1 MKLTS
6 VTLALALWLP
16 NTVTAWLP
24 SGKVR
29 GVNLGS
35 QFIFEPW
42 IAQEKWSKMGCS
54 NQKSEFDCVS
64 SLGQDKADKAFKGHW
79 ASWITKDDISQMK
92 QYGLNTIRIPVGYW
106 MKEDLVD
113 SSSEH
118 FPKGGFDY
126 LAQVCEW
133 ARDENLYVIIGLH
146 GAPGAQTPKNPFT
159 GQYANQAGFYTTD
172 QYDRALEFLEW
183 MATNVHKDERFKT
196 VGMLEVVNE
205 PLQNAGQVESMRKEY
220 YPQAFVVRFL
230 ISSFFFFFFLS
241 LSLSWGTGVVLP

>member
-6 VTLALALWLP
+6 ATLALALCLP

-29 GVNLGS
+29 GVNLGA

-42 IAQEKWSKMGCS
+42 IAESKWSEMGCKG
-54 NQKSEFDCVS
+54 QKSEFDCVS
-64 SLGQDKADKAFKGHW
+64 NLGQDKADKAFKQHW
-79 ASWITKDDISQMK
+79 GSWVTKDDISQIK
-92 QYGLNTIRIPVGYW
+92 QCGLNTIRIPVGYW

-113 SSSEH
+113 RKSEH

-133 ARDENLYVIIGLH
+133 ARDEGLYVIIGLH
-146 GAPGAQTPKNPFT
+146 GAPGAQTPKNAFT
-159 GQYANQAGFYTTD
+159 GQYASKAGFYTTY
-172 QYDRALEFLEW
+172 QYNRALEFLEW
-183 MATNVHKDERFKT
+183 MATNVHKDERFKS

-205 PLQNAGQVESMRKEY
+205 PVQNKNKVGSLTKEY
-220 YPQAFVVRFL
+220 YPQAFDVC
-230 ISSFFFFFFLS
+230 
-241 LSLSWGTGVVLP
+241 LSWDLE